1 VLLVAVEALELDD
14 VAEVHLVQ
22 LNYFNP
28 LPPNDPLL
36 MEQRTLKNV
45 NKCLNTK
52 TYSYLETSGGKSYNL
67 KLNVVHFSNS
77 NVN

>member
-14 VAEVHLVQ
+14 VAEVHLFQ

-36 MEQRTLKNV
+36 LEQRTFKNV
-45 NKCLNTK
+45 NKCLNTN

-67 KLNVVHFSNS
+67 
-77 NVN
+77 